1 MNISHSEGLSPPDSP
16 LWVKE
21 GSVPLLPGWGPQEV
35 LAVMGGLQ
43 VLQERRRAARGP
55 SPPDMPS
62 ARERRVSVTCDADKG
77 LLETFLSSYL
87 IVTPQYGGVA
97 SWAGTRYH
105 FPFAEAWRGHGDVPR
120 FTEVT
125 SGGDP

>member
-1 MNISHSEGLSPPDSP
+1 M
-16 LWVKE
+16 
-21 GSVPLLPGWGPQEV
+21 
-35 LAVMGGLQ
+35 MGGLQ

-87 IVTPQYGGVA
+87 IVIPQYGGVA
-97 SWAGTRYH
+97 SWAGTTSRLLR
-105 FPFAEAWRGHGDVPR
+105 PGEATVMCPGSQR
-120 FTEVT
+120 
-125 SGGDP
+125 

>member
-1 MNISHSEGLSPPDSP
+1 MNSSHSEGLSPPDSP
-16 LWVKE
+16 LWAKE

-43 VLQERRRAARGP
+43 VLQEQRRAARGP

-62 ARERRVSVTCDADKG
+62 TRKRRVSVTCDADKG

-87 IVTPQYGGVA
+87 IVTP
-97 SWAGTRYH
+97 
-105 FPFAEAWRGHGDVPR
+105 
-120 FTEVT
+120 
-125 SGGDP
+125 